1 MPAYLS
7 DLLRYHNQDPSRDES
22 KVVDYLCFCAERV
35 GAWPPFPCTADKMVR
50 FMFFITRAR
59 MLSGGWEQALGW
71 HRAVVRWF
79 APVQKD
85 PFDVVERAFYEHVR
99 GSFAATVRQRRS
111 PKAPMTTEL
120 FAAIW
125 DYLDT
130 GSELDEIERTLFL
143 LYFVTGFRASTWALG
158 SDRRGP
164 QRLVRME
171 NISFFNAD
179 EGPGQQANG
188 PRYAFVVLPL
198 TKTTAEWRP
207 VGHTIRPRPDGDAT
221 RCAVARLYA
230 HYQLR
235 RHQGA
240 GPGDPIFLNPRNGR
254 AYSRNV
260 FNAHLKTYVNLVAS
274 RYVLGR
280 RLPLLPAAYISGISF
295 RRGLLTRLASQGVN
309 PTLIARFAHHR
320 SINAQLAYV
329 CETYEAP
336 GVGPSHVYGSF

>member
-22 KVVDYLCFCAERV
+22 KIVDYLCFCAERV

-125 DYLDT
+125 NYLDT
-130 GSELDEIERTLFL
+130 GSELDELERTLFL

-164 QRLVRME
+164 HRLVKMD

-179 EGPGQQANG
+179 EGPGLHLRHLVPSGLAHPLG
-188 PRYAFVVLPL
+188 KPRRQPDAHRAFRSSPEHQR
-198 TKTTAEWRP
+198 A
-207 VGHTIRPRPDGDAT
+207 
-221 RCAVARLYA
+221 ARLR
-230 HYQLR
+230 LR
-235 RHQGA
+235 DVRG
-240 GPGDPIFLNPRNGR
+240 
-254 AYSRNV
+254 S
-260 FNAHLKTYVNLVAS
+260 
-274 RYVLGR
+274 
-280 RLPLLPAAYISGISF
+280 
-295 RRGLLTRLASQGVN
+295 RRGPQPRLRLFLSRFLSRQFLASGF
-309 PTLIARFAHHR
+309 L
-320 SINAQLAYV
+320 
-329 CETYEAP
+329 
-336 GVGPSHVYGSF
+336 GP